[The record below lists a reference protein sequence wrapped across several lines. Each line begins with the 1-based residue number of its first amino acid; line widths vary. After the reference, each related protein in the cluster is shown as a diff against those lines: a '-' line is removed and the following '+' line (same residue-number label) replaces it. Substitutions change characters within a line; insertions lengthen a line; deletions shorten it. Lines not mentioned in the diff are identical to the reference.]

1 MPAYL
6 LTHPDVTNCFVP
18 PPMAG
23 ATNKIQ
29 VTPNSPHYPTKP
41 NNPVL
46 DNGLTYLLVR
56 RGTPL
61 PSVPHRVYN
70 NIIWTCGERNSTN
83 QNSFRSLQNPVTL
96 KNPFIWFL
104 HWTRK
109 RLDVNYLLHRGKKN
123 PLKCART
130 HTHVD
135 FFKKNSNKF
144 CNFFGKNLGKLFFS
158 SVNSI
163 NFSFFGKKNS
173 NFSISQLWN

>member
-46 DNGLTYLLVR
+46 DNGLNYLLVR

-61 PSVPHRVYN
+61 PSVPHWVYN

-83 QNSFRSLQNPVTL
+83 QIHSAHCKTPSCLKTHSFDSSIEPGNDLMST
-96 KNPFIWFL
+96 
-104 HWTRK
+104 T
-109 RLDVNYLLHRGKKN
+109 YLTEQKKTHSN
-123 PLKCART
+123 ART

-135 FFKKNSNKF
+135 FLFYFSNKF
-144 CNFFGKNLGKLFFS
+144 CHFFGKNLGKLFLF
-158 SVNSI
+158 
-163 NFSFFGKKNS
+163 
-173 NFSISQLWN
+173 

>member
-1 MPAYL
+1 VPAYL

-83 QNSFRSLQNPVTL
+83 QNSFHSLQNPVTL
-96 KNPFIWFL
+96 KNPFI
-104 HWTRK
+104 
-109 RLDVNYLLHRGKKN
+109 
-123 PLKCART
+123 
-130 HTHVD
+130 
-135 FFKKNSNKF
+135 
-144 CNFFGKNLGKLFFS
+144 
-158 SVNSI
+158 
-163 NFSFFGKKNS
+163 
-173 NFSISQLWN
+173 